1 MERQIKKDFGD
12 SFRFYYCGNDCFSCF
27 SYRTAKCCGSN
38 NENFE
43 FTPDSVRLR
52 QPNKVYV
59 NEWIKVDPSHVQMKK
74 AADFSMEN
82 VYAPSSAED
91 VAYNRWNYLSSQV
104 FYDFLL
110 SVGFEPGLATYVA
123 FVVFEGGLYYKE
135 VYTGN

>member
-1 MERQIKKDFGD
+1 MIASPVLAIGPQNAVE
-12 SFRFYYCGNDCFSCF
+12 
-27 SYRTAKCCGSN
+27 SN

-123 FVVFEGGLYYKE
+123 FVVFESGLYYKE
-135 VYTGN
+135 VYTGNQ